1 MKTTLLS
8 FFMFFVITMV
18 SSIAYSECRKSYV
31 CDEYGDNCKYIDVC
45 DDTLDLPS
53 IDIEPL
59 PALPPIELKPLPSI
73 ELPPLGTTK
82 CEYMQVDGEWKNVC
96 W

>member
-1 MKTTLLS
+1 MKTSIIIFTFL
-8 FFMFFVITMV
+8 VITMF

-31 CDEYGDNCKYIDVC
+31 CDDWGNNCQYIDIC
-45 DDTLDLPS
+45 DDALDLPS
-53 IDIEPL
+53 INVAPL
-59 PALPPIELKPLPSI
+59 PALPSIELKPLPSV

-82 CEYMQVDGEWKNVC
+82 CEYMQVNGRWQRVC